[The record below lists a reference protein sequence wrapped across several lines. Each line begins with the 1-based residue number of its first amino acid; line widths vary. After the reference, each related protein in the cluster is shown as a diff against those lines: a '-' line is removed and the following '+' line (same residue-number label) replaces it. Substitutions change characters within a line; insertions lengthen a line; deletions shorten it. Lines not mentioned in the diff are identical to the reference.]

1 MHYSEAPPSAALR
14 PFVRCLWHLR
24 STARESAPERIVPDG
39 CAELIVNR
47 ADVFRRLDGA
57 RGEHLQA
64 RVLLVGQLR
73 APIWIVPTG
82 HIDLLGIRFR
92 PGGLHALTGVPMH
105 ELTGEDF
112 CVGQLDEELR
122 ADLARAAELP
132 EESARTR
139 AVEAVLAGAYSAR
152 RARPGLVAHAVA
164 DIERGVR
171 TSESLSRALGIHRR
185 ALERSFREEI
195 GLTPKQ
201 LIRIHRLQSVL
212 AHLDA
217 CRRTPSWAALA
228 AAHGY
233 VDQSHLIRE
242 FKQLAGTTPARHL
255 ASRTDLA
262 SCFEGL
268 SHSSN
273 TGS

>member
-1 MHYSEAPPSAALR
+1 MHYSEAPPTPPLR
-14 PFVRCLWHLR
+14 PFVRCVWHLR
-24 STARESAPERIVPDG
+24 SDAGDSEEERIVPDG

-47 ADVFRRLDGA
+47 GDAFRRLDGSNGSH
-57 RGEHLQA
+57 RQA
-64 RVLLVGQLR
+64 QVLLVGQLR

-82 HIDLLGIRFR
+82 RIDLLGIRFQ

-105 ELTGEDF
+105 EITGEDF
-112 CVGQLDEELR
+112 CVGQLDERLR
-122 ADLARAAELP
+122 ARFAAAGELP
-132 EESARTR
+132 EESSRVR
-139 AVEAVLAGAYSAR
+139 AVETVLAEELLSR
-152 RARPGLVAHAVA
+152 DARPGLIARAVA

-171 TSESLSRALGIHRR
+171 TSDGLSRSVGIHRR
-185 ALERSFREEI
+185 ALERSFRTEI

-212 AHLDA
+212 AHLDE
-217 CRRTPSWAALA
+217 CRRAPDWASLA

-233 VDQSHLIRE
+233 VDQSHLIRD

-262 SCFEGL
+262 TCFEGL

-273 TGS
+273 TES